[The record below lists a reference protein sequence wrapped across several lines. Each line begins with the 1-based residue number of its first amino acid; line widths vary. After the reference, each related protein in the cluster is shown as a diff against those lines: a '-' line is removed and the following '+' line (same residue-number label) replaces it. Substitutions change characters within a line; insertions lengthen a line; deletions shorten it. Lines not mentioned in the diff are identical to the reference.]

1 MPGDSGRQTA
11 GGDADLTNI
20 VVAFS
25 KRENAVNIRNILARS
40 GVEVSAVCLTGAKV
54 LQHAEMWSQGIV
66 ICGSRLQDMPYT
78 ELKELLPDGFDIL
91 LIASS
96 DRWIGSLPEGI
107 VGLPS
112 PLKVYDL
119 INTLEMMCQAQES
132 RRKKRRQTAGRRS
145 SGERQIIE
153 KAKALLMERNSM
165 SEEEAHR
172 YLQRTSMESG
182 RNMTETAQMVLS
194 VMDH

>member
-54 LQHAEMWSQGIV
+54 LQHAEMWSPGIV

>member
-1 MPGDSGRQTA
+1 M
-11 GGDADLTNI
+11 TNI

-25 KRENAVNIRNILARS
+25 KRENAVNIRNILTRS
-40 GVEVSAVCLTGAKV
+40 GIAVSAVCLTGAKV
-54 LQHAEMWSQGIV
+54 LQHAEMWNQGIV
-66 ICGSRLQDMPYT
+66 ICSGRLQDMPYT
-78 ELKELLPDGFDIL
+78 ELKELLPTGFDML

-96 DRWIGSLPEGI
+96 DSCIDTLPEGI

-132 RRKKRRQTAGRRS
+132 RRKKRRQTVRGRS

-153 KAKALLMERNSM
+153 RAKSLLMERNGM

-172 YLQRTSMESG
+172 YLQKTSMEGG
-182 RNMTETAQMVLS
+182 RSMTETAEMVLT
-194 VMDH
+194 VMDG

>member
-1 MPGDSGRQTA
+1 M
-11 GGDADLTNI
+11 TNI

-25 KRENAVNIRNILARS
+25 KRENAVNIRNILTRS

-78 ELKELLPDGFDIL
+78 ELRELLPPGFDML

-96 DRWIGSLPEGI
+96 DRWIDALPEGI
-107 VGLPS
+107 VGLSS

-119 INTLEMMCQAQES
+119 MNTLEMMSRAQES
-132 RRKKRRQTAGRRS
+132 RRKKRRESRRERNA
-145 SGERQIIE
+145 GERQIIE
-153 KAKALLMERNSM
+153 QAKALLMERNSM
-165 SEEEAHR
+165 SEEEEHR
-172 YLQRTSMESG
+172 YLQKTSMEGG

-194 VMDH
+194 VLDH

>member
-1 MPGDSGRQTA
+1 MS
-11 GGDADLTNI
+11 NI

-25 KRENAVNIRNILARS
+25 KRENAVNIRNILMRS
-40 GVEVSAVCLTGAKV
+40 GIEVSAVCLTGAKV
-54 LQHAEMWSQGIV
+54 LQHAEMWSQGII
-66 ICGSRLQDMPYT
+66 ICGSRMQDMPYT
-78 ELKELLPDGFDIL
+78 ELKELLPDGFDML

-96 DRWIGSLPEGI
+96 NRWINALPEGI

-119 INTLEMMCQAQES
+119 VNTLEMMCQAQES
-132 RRKKRRQTAGRRS
+132 RRRKRREAAKGRS
-145 SGERQIIE
+145 AGERQIIE
-153 KAKALLMERNSM
+153 QAKALLMERNGM

-172 YLQRTSMESG
+172 YLQKTSMEGG

>member
-1 MPGDSGRQTA
+1 M
-11 GGDADLTNI
+11 TNI

-25 KRENAVNIRNILARS
+25 KRENAVNIRNILTRS

-54 LQHAEMWSQGIV
+54 LQHAERGGQGIV
-66 ICGSRLQDMPYT
+66 MCGSGLQGMPYT
-78 ELKELLPDGFDIL
+78 ELRGRLPPGFDML

-96 DRWIGSLPEGI
+96 DRGIDALPEGI

-119 INTLEMMCQAQES
+119 MDTLEMMSRAQES
-132 RRKKRRQTAGRRS
+132 RRKKRRESRRERNA
-145 SGERQIIE
+145 GERQIIE
-153 KAKALLMERNSM
+153 QAKALLMERNSM

-172 YLQRTSMESG
+172 YLQKTSMEGG

-194 VMDH
+194 VLDH

>member
-1 MPGDSGRQTA
+1 MRKQTA

-25 KRENAVNIRNILARS
+25 KRENAVNIRNILTRS
-40 GVEVSAVCLTGAKV
+40 GVEVSVVCLTGAKV
-54 LQHAEMWSQGIV
+54 LQHAEMWSQGII

-78 ELKELLPDGFDIL
+78 ELRELLPSGFDML

-96 DRWIGSLPEGI
+96 ARWIDTLPEGV

-119 INTLEMMCQAQES
+119 MNTLEMMSQAQES
-132 RRKKRRQTAGRRS
+132 HRKKRRESRRERNA
-145 SGERQIIE
+145 GERQIIE
-153 KAKALLMERNSM
+153 QAKALLMERNSM

-172 YLQRTSMESG
+172 YLQKTSMEGG

-194 VMDH
+194 VLDH